1 MADLNQADWSN
12 QLQNDDQAIIVD
24 VRSDEEVA
32 EGMIPN
38 ALQMD
43 IYQTQEF
50 ISQIQ
55 ELDKT
60 KNYYVYCRSGGRS
73 AQACAIMNQLGIE
86 NAYNL
91 MGGFSDWTGK
101 VIQP

>member
-1 MADLNQADWSN
+1 MADLSQADWSK
-12 QLQNDDQAIIVD
+12 QLEKDDQAIVID

-32 EGMIPN
+32 DGMIPN

-43 IYQTQEF
+43 IYQTQMF
-50 ISQIQ
+50 IDKLQQ
-55 ELDKT
+55 LDRT

-73 AQACAIMNQLGIE
+73 AQACAIMNQMGIE

-91 MGGFSDWTGK
+91 IGGFTDWTGK
-101 VIQP
+101 VSQP